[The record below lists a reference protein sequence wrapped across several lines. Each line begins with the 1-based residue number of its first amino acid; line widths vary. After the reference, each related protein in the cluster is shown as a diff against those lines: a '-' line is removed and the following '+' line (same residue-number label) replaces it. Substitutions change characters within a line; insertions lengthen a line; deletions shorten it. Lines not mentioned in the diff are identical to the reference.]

1 MTPDRSSQRQRVR
14 LFLRRPFPGDLYAL
28 KDGKRY
34 KIFGVMTS
42 ALNATVSIYFAL
54 NINIRNSKLPQ
65 INNYYTVPI

>member
-34 KIFGVMTS
+34 KTSVVMS
-42 ALNATVSIYFAL
+42 WALNATVSINFAL
-54 NINIRNSKLPQ
+54 NSQ
-65 INNYYTVPI
+65 MCS